1 MRSMEVNMSTSSRLH
16 SEVPALAPL
25 VMKVVRLVRTVLC
38 LALIVAVVVV
48 LRSAA
53 YEHFHGSDALLKA
66 VMGLFG
72 S

>member
-1 MRSMEVNMSTSSRLH
+1 MSSRFH
-16 SEVPALAPL
+16 PEVPALAPT
-25 VMKVVRLVRTVLC
+25 VAKAVRLVRAVLC
-38 LALIVAVVVV
+38 LALIVAVVII

-66 VMGLFG
+66 VMSLFG

>member
-1 MRSMEVNMSTSSRLH
+1 MSMSNRLH
-16 SEVPALAPL
+16 PEVPALAPM

-38 LALIVAVVVV
+38 LALIVAVVVI

-66 VMGLFG
+66 VTGLFG

>member
-1 MRSMEVNMSTSSRLH
+1 MSMSNRLH
-16 SEVPALAPL
+16 PEVPALAPM
-25 VMKVVRLVRTVLC
+25 VAKAVRVVRAVLC
-38 LALIVAVVVV
+38 LSLIVAVVVI

-66 VMGLFG
+66 VTSLFG